1 MLQVV
6 LVAAQLDLITG
17 TIDKLLGGTDM
28 QLPRVILLL
37 SIVIVGQLQ
46 LSGDVAAAEGNFG

>member
-17 TIDKLLGGTDM
+17 TIDKLLGGSGIM
-28 QLPRVILLL
+28 ILRISLLL
-37 SIVIVGQLQ
+37 SIVIVGQL
-46 LSGDVAAAEGNFG
+46 LL